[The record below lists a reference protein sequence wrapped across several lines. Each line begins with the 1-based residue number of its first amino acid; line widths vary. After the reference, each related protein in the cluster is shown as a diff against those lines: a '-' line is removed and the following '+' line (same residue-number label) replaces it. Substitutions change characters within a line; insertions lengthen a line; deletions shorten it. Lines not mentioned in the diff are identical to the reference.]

1 MGCMNISVTNMGM
14 DNTAIA
20 KLGISSMD
28 EYNPKI
34 LVVGAGGAGNNTIN
48 RLVKEGITGAQ
59 TIALNTDKQH
69 LDMIDA
75 DKTVLIGKQI
85 TRGLGSGGDP
95 EVGRRCA
102 ERARDNLEAVLKDA
116 DIVFITAGLGGGT
129 GTGSAPLIAEIAKQN
144 GSVVI
149 ALASFPFYMEKRRFE
164 YAKKGLAMLKGNCD
178 SLVVLDNNRLLLL
191 HPELPIDEAF
201 NTLDGILASIIKGI
215 TETITVPSLI
225 NLDYADV
232 RTVML
237 KEGQIAALMFG
248 EGSIYMPEDIIH
260 DTLNNKF
267 IHVKH
272 KGAKGAL
279 IHVTGGPDMS
289 LTLINELVQGLTK
302 DIDKEADVIFGARV
316 DPDLHG
322 KIKVMAVLTGV
333 HQKFTPCPVDKGR
346 SRILES
352 QRLRPGIGMQKRITA
367 IAQDHGGEPY
377 GINWIK

>member
-1 MGCMNISVTNMGM
+1 MEINIKNQGIDTLANSVFSN
-14 DNTAIA
+14 I
-20 KLGISSMD
+20 D
-28 EYNPKI
+28 EYSPRI

-48 RLVKEGITGAQ
+48 RLVKVGITGAQ

-75 DKTVLIGKQI
+75 DKRILIGKQV
-85 TRGLGSGGDP
+85 TKGLGSGGDP
-95 EVGRRCA
+95 DVGKRCG
-102 ERARDNLEAVLKDA
+102 ELARDSIEAILKDA

-129 GTGSAPLIAEIAKQN
+129 GTGTAPLIAEVAKEM

-149 ALASFPFYMEKRRFE
+149 ALVSFPFYIEKRRIG
-164 YAKKGLAMLKGNCD
+164 YAKEGLLKLKGNCD
-178 SLVVLDNNRLLLL
+178 SLLILDNNRLLAL

-201 NTLDGILASIIKGI
+201 RTMDGILSSIIKGI

-248 EGSIYMPEDIIH
+248 EGSIYMPEDIIQE
-260 DTLNNKF
+260 TLNNKF
-267 IHVKH
+267 ISVKH

-279 IHVTGGPDMS
+279 IHITGGPDMS
-289 LTLINELVQGLTK
+289 LTLINELVEGLTK
-302 DIDKEADVIFGARV
+302 DLAKGADVIFGARV
-316 DPDLHG
+316 DPDLRG
-322 KIKVMAVLTGV
+322 QIKIMAVLTGV
-333 HQKFTPCPVDKGR
+333 HQRFEPCPVDKGK
-346 SRILES
+346 SKLLETKRPRPNLGI
-352 QRLRPGIGMQKRITA
+352 QRA
-367 IAQDHGGEPY
+367 IATIAPDKDGPH

>member
-1 MGCMNISVTNMGM
+1 MEINVTNPGL
-14 DNTAIA
+14 DTIA
-20 KLGISSMD
+20 NACISSIG
-28 EYNPKI
+28 EYEPRI

-48 RLVKEGITGAQ
+48 RLEKVGITGAQ

-69 LDMIDA
+69 LDMVEA
-75 DKTVLIGKQI
+75 DKKVLIGKQI

-95 EVGRRCA
+95 EVGRRCGDIC
-102 ERARDNLEAVLKDA
+102 RDTLESMLKDA

-129 GTGSAPLIAEIAKQN
+129 GTGMAPLVAEIAKEQ

-149 ALASFPFYMEKRRFE
+149 ALVSFPFYIEKRRIE
-164 YAKKGLAMLKGNCD
+164 YAKQGLLGLKGKCD
-178 SLVVLDNNRLLLL
+178 SLLIMDNNRLLAL

-201 NTLDGILASIIKGI
+201 TTMDGILSTIIKGI

-248 EGSIYMPEDIIH
+248 EGSIYMPEDIIQE
-260 DTLNNKF
+260 TLNNKF
-267 IHVKH
+267 ISVKY

-279 IHVTGGPDMS
+279 IHITGGPDMS
-289 LTLINELVQGLTK
+289 LSLINELVQGLTK
-302 DIDKEADVIFGARV
+302 DVAKGADVIFGARV
-316 DPDLHG
+316 DPDLRG

-333 HQKFTPCPVDKGR
+333 HQKFEPCPVDRGKSKLMENQRPRPSLGQNN
-346 SRILES
+346 RISE
-352 QRLRPGIGMQKRITA
+352 
-367 IAQDHGGEPY
+367 IAQNKKDPF
-377 GINWIK
+377 GINWVK